1 MADKKEVE
9 KKTGRKQEPADASGE
24 KKSSARPSLGYT
36 QWLIVAGVV
45 ILCGAAGFGFERL
58 LIRPT
63 VADRTND
70 GQQEQTMQAEQA
82 HSPAEDAGKSWYHD
96 LEPVVANLNEPGV
109 TRYVRVTLT
118 LEISNEMDQKKGQAF
133 LKEKNPILKN
143 WLTIYLASQTIN
155 NIRGDRNLRRI
166 QSEILD
172 TFNEKLFP
180 DAKPKIKR
188 VLFKEFAIQ

>member
-1 MADKKEVE
+1 MADRKRTE
-9 KKTGRKQEPADASGE
+9 KQTGRKQEPADASGE
-24 KKSSARPSLGYT
+24 KQSSPRPSPGYV
-36 QWLIVAGVV
+36 QWLIFAAVV
-45 ILCGAAGFGFERL
+45 IACGAAGFGFERL

-63 VADRTND
+63 VGDRAND
-70 GQQEQTMQAEQA
+70 GQQEQTTQARQA
-82 HSPAEDAGKSWYHD
+82 DGSAEDAGKSWYHD

-118 LEISNEMDQKKGQAF
+118 LEISAEMDQKKGQAF
-133 LKEKNPILKN
+133 LTEKNPILKN
-143 WLTIYLASQTIN
+143 WLTIYLASQTTD

-166 QSEILD
+166 QLEILD

-180 DAKPKIKR
+180 DARPKIKR